1 MGRTREHCVRV
12 RFDDNELEYFRYL
25 VEKTGLSQETYLR
38 QVAMGKTPRL
48 REERELDR
56 DILAQLYRIGNN
68 LNQIARYAHVK
79 QVLNVEAYDEAVT
92 EFKSVMEQFL
102 TRE

>member
-1 MGRTREHCVRV
+1 MGRKRIYRVAV
-12 RFDDNELEYFRYL
+12 RFDEDELEYFHYL
-25 VEKTGLSQETYLR
+25 VEKTGLSQEAYLR

-79 QVLNVEAYDEAVT
+79 NVLNVEAYNEAIT
-92 EFKSVMEQFL
+92 EFRSVMEQFL
-102 TRE
+102 ARE